1 MKKLT
6 ALRQHLIDAV
16 PHLQRDPDQLLTFVE
31 DGAIEFA
38 PGPNLSHGYTF
49 TAQIVLTDFA
59 DDIDTVMIPLL
70 DWLGVYQPDLVPAEA
85 VKFEAE
91 ILNNSAVDL
100 ALRVQI
106 TERVVAKRDCT
117 TGQIHAHHRM
127 PRVDTEQCPAERWQL
142 LIKDDSTGSAYELV
156 AEWDGPKGDGHG

>member
-6 ALRQHLIDAV
+6 ALRQHLLDAV
-16 PHLQRDPDQLLTFVE
+16 PHLQRNPDQLLTFVE
-31 DGAIEFA
+31 DGTIEFA

-59 DDIDTVMIPLL
+59 DDIDTIMIPLL
-70 DWLGVYQPDLVPAEA
+70 DWLAVYQPDLVPAEA
-85 VKFEAE
+85 VRFEAE
-91 ILNNSAVDL
+91 ILNNDAVDL

-106 TERVVAKRDCT
+106 NERVVAKRDCT

-127 PRVDTEQCPAERWQL
+127 PRFDTERCPTERWQL
-142 LIKDDSTGSAYELV
+142 LIRDDNAGGEYEQV
-156 AEWDGPKGDGHG
+156 AEWQGPQGGFNG